1 MVMFDFLSVSA
12 DLIAFIKT
20 LPDKLK
26 VYDSEEAQMKIDL
39 QNIQKALSDLKTQ
52 ITTIATTK

>member
-1 MVMFDFLSVSA
+1 MFDFLSVSA

-26 VYDSEEAQMKIDL
+26 VYDSEKAQMKIDL